1 MGNLEILDYFIISI
15 IIIVVLI
22 SIWKGFIQSVLGLL
36 TWIGSIIITLNFF
49 NSLSNYISF
58 QLNKIDFFNNWDQLS
73 QVIGIV
79 ISIPSIFIISLIVL
93 RKIRKIISTDIDKAT
108 IGIILDKFF
117 GIIWGFLF
125 SYILLSTLL
134 IFIQNYMIFNDLLY
148 FFINNSTILNQIN
161 ELNNNIIIPN
171 ISILNINNEIEIN

>member
-117 GIIWGFLF
+117 GIIYGLVFAYFVFSILLLLTEQINLNFMFFIMENSFLLE
-125 SYILLSTLL
+125 SISLINETYIL
-134 IFIQNYMIFNDLLY
+134 
-148 FFINNSTILNQIN
+148 NNIPYYSEYN
-161 ELNNNIIIPN
+161 EL
-171 ISILNINNEIEIN
+171 

>member
-1 MGNLEILDYFIISI
+1 MKMI
-15 IIIVVLI
+15 IIIKYSFSLI
-22 SIWKGFIQSVLGLL
+22 QFILKKSLIKQENL
-36 TWIGSIIITLNFF
+36 TN
-49 NSLSNYISF
+49 
-58 QLNKIDFFNNWDQLS
+58 FFNNWDQLS